1 MGKSRL
7 EAFSDGVIAVIITIM
22 VLELKVPHGEN
33 LEALSELWPVFLSYV
48 LSFVNVALYWNNH
61 HHLFHAA
68 HKVTGSLLWANAHWL
83 FWMSLIPFT
92 TAWMSENHFA
102 QTPVA
107 LYGAVLLMC
116 AVAYTI
122 LSTCLTALEGEGST
136 LEKARGR
143 RDPKEMIALAFYLTG
158 IVLAFFVR
166 YVSLLLYLT
175 VAIIW
180 IIPDRR
186 IEKAVIEEVK
196 EEENNSD

>member
-1 MGKSRL
+1 
-7 EAFSDGVIAVIITIM
+7 
-22 VLELKVPHGEN
+22 
-33 LEALSELWPVFLSYV
+33 
-48 LSFVNVALYWNNH
+48 
-61 HHLFHAA
+61 
-68 HKVTGSLLWANAHWL
+68 
-83 FWMSLIPFT
+83 
-92 TAWMSENHFA
+92 MSENHFA